1 MRRSQFTE
9 QRQIQT
15 MDAARERH
23 HNSPPYGWRIFWSVL
38 AGICWLIPA
47 LVWVLVFHGHPLR
60 LLMGMFVTTVC
71 VYVIIPLILRQ
82 RERRA
87 SQAEPQP
94 SLSSIYEQGYR
105 EQSAGATTEIP
116 DDRPQAP
123 KDTNQEY
130 ATNGTTTEIPDDRPQ
145 FQSRSPWEDEQI
157 AIDYPELP
165 PPY

>member
-1 MRRSQFTE
+1 
-9 QRQIQT
+9 
-15 MDAARERH
+15 
-23 HNSPPYGWRIFWSVL
+23 L

-60 LLMGMFVTTVC
+60 LLLGMFVTTVC

-82 RERRA
+82 RKRSA
-87 SQAEPQP
+87 SPAEPQP
-94 SLSSIYEQGYR
+94 SLSSTYEQGYR

-116 DDRPQAP
+116 DD
-123 KDTNQEY
+123 
-130 ATNGTTTEIPDDRPQ
+130 GPQ

-157 AIDYPELP
+157 TIDYPALP